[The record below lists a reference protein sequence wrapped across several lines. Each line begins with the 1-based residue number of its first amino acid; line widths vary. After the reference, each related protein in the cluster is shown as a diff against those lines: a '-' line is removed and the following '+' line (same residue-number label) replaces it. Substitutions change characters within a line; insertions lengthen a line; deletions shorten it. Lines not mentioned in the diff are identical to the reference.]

1 MPQLEFADFAPQLV
15 WLAITFVVMYLLM
28 ARVALP
34 RVADVLETR
43 QDRIAD
49 DLDQAD
55 QLKQQAEKVMA
66 EYEAALAE
74 ARAEAQAILA
84 KSAADTAAAAER
96 QSAEVTERLGNQ
108 ANAAAQR
115 IAAAKA
121 EALAELKDVAADLAK
136 AAADRLT
143 GSDVPPTEVDTAVQ
157 QAIREAQ

>member
-1 MPQLEFADFAPQLV
+1 MPQFDLNTFPPQLI

-49 DLDQAD
+49 DLDQAE

-84 KSAADTAAAAER
+84 KSAADAAAAADR
-96 QSAEVTERLGNQ
+96 RSAEVTERLGNQ
-108 ANAAAQR
+108 ANEATKR

-121 EALAELKDVAADLAK
+121 DALAELKDVATELAK

-143 GSDVPPTEVDTAVQ
+143 GSDVAVDDVRTAVE
-157 QAIREAQ
+157 QATQEVR

>member
-1 MPQLEFADFAPQLV
+1 MPQFDLNTFPPQLV

-143 GSDVPPTEVDTAVQ
+143 GGDVPPTEVDTAVQ
-157 QAIREAQ
+157 QAIQEAQ